1 MKSVRLEE
9 LNQKSFSEANIDKA
23 ILAFGST
30 ESHGGHL
37 PFGTDVFV
45 PHSIAVDVAE
55 ALDNTVVVPP
65 LWYGMSMHYR
75 HKPMCITLSNETI
88 TKVIKEVLESLYYWN
103 IKKILIING
112 HDGNIPCIEQAA
124 RDVKLDHPDMGLAWI
139 GAWWNKI
146 GELVPEDTFEV
157 WNGLGH
163 GGEGEAS
170 MVLATV
176 PELVDMKEAK
186 GMVPDM
192 DPIVDL
198 VWNFQELTDYGASG
212 APEKATIEKGK
223 TMREALTKYLIDF
236 VKRMDEQGWRYTR
249 S

>member
-9 LNQKSFSEANIDKA
+9 FNEKSFSEADIDKA
-23 ILAFGST
+23 ILVFGST

-45 PHSIAVDVAE
+45 PHDIAVDVAE
-55 ALDNTVVVPP
+55 ALGDTVVVPP

-75 HKPMCITLSNETI
+75 HKPMCITLSSETI
-88 TKVIKEVLESLYYWN
+88 TRVIREVIESLYYWD

-124 RDVKLDHPDMGLAWI
+124 RDAKIDHPELSLAWLA
-139 GAWWNKI
+139 AWWYKI
-146 GELVPEDTFEV
+146 EGLVPEGTLEV

-163 GGEGEAS
+163 GGEGETS

-176 PELVDMKEAK
+176 PDLVDMNEAK
-186 GMVPDM
+186 GMIPDM
-192 DPIVDL
+192 DPVVDL

-212 APEKATIEKGK
+212 APEKGSREKGL
-223 TMREALTKYLIDF
+223 TMKKALTQYLIDF
-236 VKRMDEQGWRYTR
+236 VRRMDKLGWRYTR